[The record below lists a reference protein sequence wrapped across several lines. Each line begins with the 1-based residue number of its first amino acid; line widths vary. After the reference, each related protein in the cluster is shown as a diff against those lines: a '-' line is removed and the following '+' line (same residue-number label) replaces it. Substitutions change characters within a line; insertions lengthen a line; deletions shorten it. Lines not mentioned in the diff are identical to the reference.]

1 MFPAAL
7 SWLTDPANWTG
18 SGSIGIRI
26 LQHLAITL
34 MAVFIAA
41 LIALPVGVAVGHA
54 RRGAGLVG
62 ALTGA
67 ARAIPTL
74 GLLTLVGL
82 VVGIGTTAPLI
93 ALVVLAIP
101 SLLAG
106 AYAGIRSVEPSIS
119 QGAKAIGMSPV
130 QVVFGVEIPLAS
142 PTIVGGIRAAMLQV
156 VATATLAAYTS
167 DVGLG
172 RFLFAGLK
180 TRDYPQMLG
189 AALLVVALALILELI
204 LAAAQRAVTRRY
216 TTPTGQSGISGIRKK
231 EE

>member
-1 MFPAAL
+1 MLLAAF

-18 SGSIGIRI
+18 PESIGVRI
-26 LQHLAITL
+26 LQHLAITVV
-34 MAVFIAA
+34 AVLIAA
-41 LIALPVGVAVGHA
+41 CLALPTGVAVGHA
-54 RRGAGLVG
+54 RRGTGAVG

-74 GLLTLVGL
+74 GLLTIVGIC
-82 VVGIGTTAPLI
+82 VGIGVTAPLV

-106 AYAGIRSVEPSIS
+106 AYSGLQAVDPSIS
-119 QGAKAIGMSPV
+119 QGAKAIGMSPA
-130 QVVFGVEIPLAS
+130 QVIFGVEIPLAS
-142 PTIVGGIRAAMLQV
+142 PTIVGGIRAATLQV

-189 AALLVVALALILELI
+189 AAMLVVALALLLEL
-204 LAAAQRAVTRRY
+204 LFAAVQKAVTKRY
-216 TTPTGQSGISGIRKK
+216 ANPTSQPEPSGR
-231 EE
+231 